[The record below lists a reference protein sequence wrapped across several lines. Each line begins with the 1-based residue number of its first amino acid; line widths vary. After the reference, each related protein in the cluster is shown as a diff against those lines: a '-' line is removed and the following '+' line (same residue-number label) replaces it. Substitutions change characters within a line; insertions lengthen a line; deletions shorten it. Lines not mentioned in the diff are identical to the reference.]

1 MCMILIDF
9 LIYHKKKIMIRLNN
23 CTVYDNKI
31 VLYVYDTNRFFNIS
45 QKKIIMIRLDNCTVY
60 DNKIVL
66 YVYDTN
72 RFFDI

>member
-9 LIYHKKKIMIRLNN
+9 LTYNKKKIIMIRLNN

-31 VLYVYDTNRFFNIS
+31 A
-45 QKKIIMIRLDNCTVY
+45 
-60 DNKIVL
+60 L

-72 RFFDI
+72 RFFDISQKKKL